1 EVNNYKVPT
10 TIGNMDTNIVYN
22 ITKKPASLTVSVYD
36 KTTGKYIEQ
45 NKVVEKGVYGDSYKN
60 YEYAAPK
67 GYKIVEVTNQINNGK
82 VTTVSENDLKNQ
94 TLNGE
99 DHVVYIIQKEYK
111 NTVIVNIDGK
121 TSNIVPKQEGNL
133 GLTGDK
139 TQVVNP
145 KIPKGYK
152 ILGITV
158 DDKPVP
164 SNEINNYQV
173 PKVIGNRDT
182 NIVYN
187 ITKIVNSDDINTNQ
201 GKSDIKPD
209 ISSSVTEQEN
219 KNDSLNEA
227 NKDLKIH
234 NENTGNNEKNNKTSI
249 VNQENSSKVNV
260 ITSLPDTGIEASL
273 KKEEGKLL
281 GVLSILGIALLFKK
295 KK

>member
-1 EVNNYKVPT
+1 
-10 TIGNMDTNIVYN
+10 NIVYN

-45 NKVVEKGVYGDSYKN
+45 NKVVENGVYGDSYKN
-60 YEYAAPK
+60 YEYSAPK
-67 GYKIVEVTNQINNGK
+67 GYKVVGITNQINDGK

-99 DHVVYIIQKEYK
+99 DHVVYTIQKEYK

-121 TSNIVPKQEGNL
+121 TSNMVPKQEGNL

-187 ITKIVNSDDINTNQ
+187 ITKMVNSDDINTNQ

-249 VNQENSSKVNV
+249 VNQENSSKVNI